1 LLNIKGVIGVSG
13 VKKLPEWIGKNP
25 NLFDRTG
32 SLHQQVQALLEYE
45 PLRQKIERF
54 WLDGKNRESST
65 WTGHQEIN
73 MVMLATSLAP
83 DGFLGI

>member
-1 LLNIKGVIGVSG
+1 VIGVSG

-25 NLFDRTG
+25 KLFDRTG